1 MLPFYIAGTLPRTD
15 THRLEQHLVTCADCR
30 RSLDEWRTIAA
41 VVRSEAAGQ
50 MRALPPLS
58 GRVLNAVRQRAS
70 GRPSATEFAPFTAR
84 PSASFR
90 ATSITLIAA
99 VFTVILFGGLLAFML
114 RGSPNRQGGV
124 VLVPTSTT
132 TITLTLEITQ
142 GKRSPSPEPPESTP
156 LAPTDA
162 PQIIVIEPSITP
174 SPPLVFNT
182 PVGSLVFNTP
192 ILPTRSIPTAQAPNV
207 IVPTLTLTLPNTF
220 EPLIFATDGPQTFAQ
235 SMLLGTG
242 GGASCTIRAA
252 IPNSVVNLYA
262 GPDLS
267 YAIVKTFSGDDTLI
281 ALGKSD
287 NGWYQAQYTP
297 DTNPSVGWVRQEQVY
312 VSGDCD
318 FLPLIASGDFLNGVV
333 PTASA
338 IPLIVDAPAVTI
350 TTDGINLR
358 GGPGTNYAVI
368 GAGRLGETYHVEAQY
383 SNGSQVWYLVT
394 VPGARSAWL
403 LSTLAQLAPA
413 NAIIP
418 PALTIPPSPMPTAS
432 APPPPT
438 ATVGV
443 NISAG
448 RWSQTITVLGTTCVG
463 GTTGMSTT
471 TPVTLSVSGD
481 TITLVYAEA
490 GTPFM
495 LIHSGDRQ
503 YMGGYLTTNNS
514 VSVTLTFTSST
525 SYSGTAITT
534 QNDGCTVQ
542 SAWNGL
548 FQGS

>member
-1 MLPFYIAGTLPRTD
+1 MLPFYIAGTLPKAD
-15 THRLEQHLVTCADCR
+15 TRRLEQHLATCDDCR
-30 RSLDEWRTIAA
+30 QSLDEWRTIAA

-58 GRVLNAVRQRAS
+58 AKVLNAVRQRPPS
-70 GRPSATEFAPFTAR
+70 RLSATEFVPFAAPASAR
-84 PSASFR
+84 YR
-90 ATSITLIAA
+90 ATSITLVAA

-114 RGSPNRQGGV
+114 RGTQDRQGGV
-124 VLVPTSTT
+124 VLVPTSTSI
-132 TITLTLEITQ
+132 ITATLEITE
-142 GKRSPSPEPPESTP
+142 GKLSPSPEPNQSTP
-156 LAPTDA
+156 LAPTDV

-182 PVGSLVFNTP
+182 PVTPLVFNTP
-192 ILPTRSIPTAQAPNV
+192 IIPTQSIPTAQAPNV
-207 IVPTLTLTLPNTF
+207 IVSSPTL
-220 EPLIFATDGPQTFAQ
+220 PLVFATNVPQTFSQ
-235 SMLLGTG
+235 SMLGTGG

-262 GPDLS
+262 GPSISD
-267 YAIVKTFSGDDTLI
+267 AIINTFSSDDELI
-281 ALGKSD
+281 ALGKSA
-287 NGWYQAQYTP
+287 NGWYQAQYAP
-297 DTNPSVGWVRQEQVY
+297 DNNQWVGWVRQEQVY
-312 VSGDCD
+312 ISGSCD
-318 FLPLIASGDFLNGVV
+318 ALPLITADYPDGAT

-338 IPLIVDAPAVTI
+338 IPPIVDAPAVTI

-368 GAGRLGETYHVEAQY
+368 GSGRLGESYHVEAQY

-403 LSTLAQLAPA
+403 LSTLGQLSPA
-413 NAIIP
+413 SALIP
-418 PALTIPPSPMPTAS
+418 FAASIPPSPMPTAS
-432 APPPPT
+432 PLPPPT
-438 ATVGV
+438 ATVSV

-448 RWSQTITVLGTTCVG
+448 RWSQTITVLATTCVG
-463 GTTGMSTT
+463 GTTGTSTT
-471 TPVTLSVSGD
+471 TPVTLAVSGEA
-481 TITLVYAEA
+481 ITLTYADA
-490 GTPFM
+490 GTPFT

-503 YMGGYLTTNNS
+503 YIGGYSTANNS
-514 VSVTLTFTSST
+514 VSVTLTFTSSMG
-525 SYSGTAITT
+525 YSGTATTT